1 LERAAVTAPV
11 IAKPSQAIPDIST
24 DLESRRESYR
34 RRLDDGY
41 ARIDEAALSGSDVS
55 EWESFWIRLLREY
68 EDVCR
73 VLDRAA

>member
-1 LERAAVTAPV
+1 MAQRQHDIERTITNGKSVTLEDRQQSLV
-11 IAKPSQAIPDIST
+11 
-24 DLESRRESYR
+24 

-41 ARIDEAALSGSDVS
+41 TRIDEAALSGTDVS

-73 VLDRAA
+73 EQDLAA

>member
-1 LERAAVTAPV
+1 VERFAM
-11 IAKPSQAIPDIST
+11 IAHVSAEPNQPTPEIGS
-24 DLESRRESYR
+24 DLGFRRESYR

-73 VLDRAA
+73 ELDRAA

>member
-1 LERAAVTAPV
+1 MAVLVNLEPNQSTPE
-11 IAKPSQAIPDIST
+11 IST
-24 DLESRRESYR
+24 ELGSRRESYR

-73 VLDRAA
+73 ELDRAA

>member
-1 LERAAVTAPV
+1 MIEPV
-11 IAKPSQAIPDIST
+11 HAELDRIGFKNRS
-24 DLESRRESYR
+24 DLETQRDSYR

-41 ARIDEAALSGSDVS
+41 ARIDEAELSGNDVS

-73 VLDRAA
+73 ELDRAA

>member
-1 LERAAVTAPV
+1 MAEVAIRDLNCATPQVNMELE
-11 IAKPSQAIPDIST
+11 I
-24 DLESRRESYR
+24 RRDSFR

-41 ARIDEAALSGSDVS
+41 ARIDAAALSGSDVS

-73 VLDRAA
+73 ELDRAA

>member
-1 LERAAVTAPV
+1 MAEPA
-11 IAKPSQAIPDIST
+11 IAEQYPATPENSVN
-24 DLESRRESYR
+24 LESRRESYR

-41 ARIDEAALSGSDVS
+41 SRIDEAALSGSDVS

-73 VLDRAA
+73 ELDRAA

>member
-1 LERAAVTAPV
+1 MTDAGIAEPNQVAPELC
-11 IAKPSQAIPDIST
+11 T

-41 ARIDEAALSGSDVS
+41 ARIDEAALIGSDVS

-73 VLDRAA
+73 DLDRAA